1 MLLLKIAAWLCN
13 VADVCIFLKTHCDLV
28 GDSYHTPVPS
38 PKLETKASAEI
49 ENISGTPL
57 PGKLSNC

>member
-1 MLLLKIAAWLCN
+1 M
-13 VADVCIFLKTHCDLV
+13 ADVCIFKKTHCDLV
-28 GDSYHTPVPS
+28 GDFYHTPVPS

-57 PGKLSNC
+57 PGKFLIARNWCSGQQYGS